1 MRKLNIKPLSVNE
14 CWQGRRFKTKEYKQY
29 ETNLLLML
37 PKLKI
42 CDAPYKITIE
52 FAFSS
57 PLADIDNPLKPFLD
71 VLQKKYN
78 INDRDVYC
86 LEVIKTVVKK
96 RCEFV
101 KFNIE
106 NYGKEN

>member
-1 MRKLNIKPLSVNE
+1 
-14 CWQGRRFKTKEYKQY
+14 
-29 ETNLLLML
+29 ML

-57 PLADIDNPLKPFLD
+57 ILADIDNPLKPFLD

-78 INDRDVYC
+78 INDRDVYR
-86 LEVIKTVVKK
+86 LEVVKTVVKK
-96 RCEFV
+96 GSEFV

-106 NYGKEN
+106 TYGKEKS